1 MSDNPFSGF
10 NVEMPKKYADQIK
23 RFCVTGGS
31 ATSGDITPFER
42 QVDFWFCA
50 FVLAVKKELPPVEE
64 HETYN
69 VTAASILSTDPYR
82 VTHIQA
88 VYLSFTKD
96 VTGLSDNRK
105 VFDFAINLANAGI
118 PLLIQTLDD
127 NDQKP
132 LWNILDEIEAM
143 MS

>member
-23 RFCVTGGS
+23 RFCVTGAS
-31 ATSGDITPFER
+31 STSGDLTPFDR

-50 FVLAVKKELPPVEE
+50 FVLAVKKELTPVEE
-64 HETYN
+64 QDTYN

-96 VTGLSDNRK
+96 VTGLADNRK

-118 PLLIQTLDD
+118 PLLIQILDD

-132 LWNILDEIEAM
+132 LWNILDEIETM